1 MSQHNLAYL
10 YSELNRFA
18 ESEALN
24 KATLEIYQQLAKD
37 NPESYDPYVAK
48 SLNNLASIN
57 ITISQYEEAE
67 NMFKSA

>member
-37 NPESYDPYVAK
+37 NPES
-48 SLNNLASIN
+48 
-57 ITISQYEEAE
+57 
-67 NMFKSA
+67 